1 MFGSGVKTGMVA
13 IVALLRPILLV
24 PLVGRSVWAMVAVG
38 SIQPVSVVLRTVTTA
53 LLATITAFWGF
64 VWSSP
69 SNDFFIR
76 PKKSHLIR
84 YDVIIE
90 KYEEILFNIVVS
102 IRLFEY
108 RYGARAESQVV

>member
-24 PLVGRSVWAMVAVG
+24 PLVGRSVWAVVAVG

-53 LLATITAFWGF
+53 LLATVTAFWGF
-64 VWSSP
+64 AWFSP
-69 SNDFFIR
+69 SNDFFFR

-90 KYEEILFNIVVS
+90 KYEEFLFNIVVS

-108 RYGARAESQVV
+108 RHGARAESQVV